1 MVVEKTLRE
10 KLTDVIETL
19 PAESVTLAIIL
30 DMLGREGYLLL
41 TVLLTLPF
49 MAPVSIPGVS
59 TIFGAVILLIGL
71 NVMID
76 RELRLP
82 DRFMKRAFP
91 AGKLRTAL
99 GKGVVW
105 LHRLERISRPRLSRL
120 SQGSAMARLNGFMLV
135 IGALLLM
142 VPFGPIPLTNT
153 LPGLAVLFLS
163 VGILQRDGGFILLG
177 YLTNLVTV
185 VYFTQLVTAGSFAV
199 REGIERFFPL
209 LSSM

>member
-1 MVVEKTLRE
+1 MSTTWIKLKTNNSTFCTPQTFFRSINHNVSLKESMVVEITLRE

-19 PAESVTLAIIL
+19 PAESVTLVTIL

-82 DRFMKRAFP
+82 DLFMKRAFP

-99 GKGVVW
+99 RKGVVW

-120 SQGSAMARLNGFMLV
+120 SQGSAMARLNGLMLV

-163 VGILQRDGGFILLG
+163 VGILQRDGGFIL
-177 YLTNLVTV
+177 
-185 VYFTQLVTAGSFAV
+185 
-199 REGIERFFPL
+199 
-209 LSSM
+209 